1 MCASREEVSNTDLA
15 ECAVLMG
22 IVSNAYYTKLTYLT
36 TLGVLAEVA
45 AKFCEG
51 SKCLTK

>member
-1 MCASREEVSNTDLA
+1 MCPEKRYLTQLLA
-15 ECAVLMG
+15 KGAALMG
-22 IVSNAYYTKLTYLT
+22 IVSDAYYTNLTNLT
-36 TLGVLAEVA
+36 TLGMLAEVA